1 MAMLDPSDREEDR
14 LAGRRSLYVIGGLSL
29 IMVVLMVL
37 VVAYYYGTAF

>member
-29 IMVVLMVL
+29 ILVVLMAIVI
-37 VVAYYYGTAF
+37 AYYNGISP